1 MARKQQST
9 IDVVYVLGTGSA
21 WKNNEIRFSLRSL
34 AANLKKFGKIWVVGE
49 CPEFLK
55 NVKHIPF
62 PDTLI
67 NNADGNIIRKV
78 LRVCQEEDLSEDF
91 LFINDDHLVMRSTV
105 ACMIPPYHK
114 GDLTKFSQEYFEK
127 DFWRGRLYRTR
138 NILVKKGLPALHFD
152 CHTPIVMNKKL
163 FPEVI
168 SQFDYEKHIGY
179 TMKSLYGN
187 SVYHQEAV
195 KLIGQKTTLFRPMT
209 TSDIRKETEQRQFVS
224 FNDRGLTAALKQW
237 LVETFPKASPYEEP
251 SSADPFLEIVTWLKS
266 PEKDYTAG
274 VVLFEKY
281 GKSNKVKK
289 YLSKSRTVARDL
301 KLEHKIRE
309 LLNYI

>member
-1 MARKQQST
+1 
-9 IDVVYVLGTGSA
+9 
-21 WKNNEIRFSLRSL
+21 
-34 AANLKKFGKIWVVGE
+34 
-49 CPEFLK
+49 
-55 NVKHIPF
+55 
-62 PDTLI
+62 
-67 NNADGNIIRKV
+67 
-78 LRVCQEEDLSEDF
+78 
-91 LFINDDHLVMRSTV
+91 
-105 ACMIPPYHK
+105 
-114 GDLTKFSQEYFEK
+114 
-127 DFWRGRLYRTR
+127 
-138 NILVKKGLPALHFD
+138 
-152 CHTPIVMNKKL
+152 MNKKL